1 MKMPGP
7 DTVSIAI
14 IAGYEPLTFPI
25 KADPFSA
32 LGIEAVDK
40 RPPNLATLPVAGLSG
55 LDTDI

>member
-40 RPPNLATLPVAGLSG
+40 RPPNLATLPVACGI
-55 LDTDI
+55 D